1 MLMQLC
7 LLEPGCGSFTLFI
20 FSVSGSG
27 QDERA
32 DVHQGGEG
40 WGSDVGRRGSL
51 VIGFVLFHLLTLTL
65 GVCAPHTEGSTFNPL
80 PKKRDRP
87 WVRTLWWPDITDF
100 MEWKWMDIN
109 ESWKRKKFNWNWHI
123 CVIQAFQ
130 RASLKARDVDGQD
143 EEVLGGSCEVW
154 SQHLPCL
161 CNQCS
166 KACLQTCG
174 KYPFHW
180 KNMVWLQMSSVDLEK
195 EILADRL
202 IDASYNHPNINIWYK
217 VRCFSETVTPPFSR
231 LGASGCQSSCTSC
244 NFRLRCEMV
253 TE

>member
-80 PKKRDRP
+80 PKKRHRP

-154 SQHLPCL
+154 SQHLPGL

-195 EILADRL
+195 EIL
-202 IDASYNHPNINIWYK
+202 
-217 VRCFSETVTPPFSR
+217 VF
-231 LGASGCQSSCTSC
+231 
-244 NFRLRCEMV
+244 
-253 TE
+253 

>member
-65 GVCAPHTEGSTFNPL
+65 GVCAPHTEGSTFNTL
-80 PKKRDRP
+80 PKKRHRP

-100 MEWKWMDIN
+100 MDRNGWILMNHENERNLIESDIYVWSRLFSGPASKPETLMD
-109 ESWKRKKFNWNWHI
+109 KTKKFLAAL
-123 CVIQAFQ
+123 VKFG
-130 RASLKARDVDGQD
+130 ASI
-143 EEVLGGSCEVW
+143 S
-154 SQHLPCL
+154 P
-161 CNQCS
+161 
-166 KACLQTCG
+166 ACATNVRKLVFRLAVNI
-174 KYPFHW
+174 PFI
-180 KNMVWLQMSSVDLEK
+180 E
-195 EILADRL
+195 R
-202 IDASYNHPNINIWYK
+202 IWYGC
-217 VRCFSETVTPPFSR
+217 RCH
-231 LGASGCQSSCTSC
+231 QWI
-244 NFRLRCEMV
+244 
-253 TE
+253 